1 MGVVRVNERGQ
12 LVLVAAAV
20 AALALVPVAAAYL
33 QFGYAPAVADVDTD
47 HGERVTR
54 ALDRI
59 ADGAAETATGS
70 QWEDRERAVERVET
84 SLAPRLDTVE
94 RARLGDGVV
103 VNATYD
109 GALAERVDCPS
120 GNGRSFGECEVHG
133 GVVVQERAGETV
145 VVAVVFDVRVTTP
158 DGTTQF
164 GYVARP
170 R

>member
-1 MGVVRVNERGQ
+1 MSDRGQ

-33 QFGYAPAVADVDTD
+33 QFGYAPTVADVDED

-54 ALDRI
+54 VLDRV

-70 QWEDRERAVERVET
+70 RWEDRETAVERMRG
-84 SLAPRLDTVE
+84 SLAPRLRTVE
-94 RARLGDGVV
+94 QARLGDGVV
-103 VNATYD
+103 VNVTYD
-109 GALAERVDCPS
+109 GALAERVDCPN
-120 GNGRSFGECEVHG
+120 GNGRSFGACEVHG

-145 VVAVVFDVRVTTP
+145 VVAIAFDVRVTTP
-158 DGTTQF
+158 EGTTQF

>member
-1 MGVVRVNERGQ
+1 MTEHDRGQ

-33 QFGYAPAVADVDTD
+33 QFGYAPAVADADED
-47 HGERVTR
+47 HGERVSR
-54 ALDRI
+54 ALDRV
-59 ADGAAETATGS
+59 ANDAAEAATGAAWGE
-70 QWEDRERAVERVET
+70 RERAVQRVNAT
-84 SLAPRLDTVE
+84 LTPRLRTVE

-103 VNATYD
+103 VSVSYD

-120 GNGRSFGECEVHG
+120 GDGRSFGPCEVHG

-145 VVAVVFDVRVTTP
+145 VVAVAFDVRVTTP
-158 DGTTQF
+158 EGTTRF
-164 GYVARP
+164 GRVVRP